1 MPITT
6 ISMEWL
12 LQVAWSLLGH
22 VVRRAT
28 DTVLT
33 VSGASARIYQ
43 RSGGLP
49 PLSHSLVHQILR
61 VPAIS
66 TSQFTYISAR
76 DFRSSP
82 ANWRRL
88 RLRQ

>member
-22 VVRRAT
+22 VVRCAT